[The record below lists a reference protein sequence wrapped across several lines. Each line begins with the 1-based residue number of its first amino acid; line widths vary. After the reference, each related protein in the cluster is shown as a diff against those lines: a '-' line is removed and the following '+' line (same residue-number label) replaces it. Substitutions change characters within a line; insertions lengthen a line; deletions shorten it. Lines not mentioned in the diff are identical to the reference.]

1 MLHGHAAGAPRHGRS
16 GWRLRRGRPLHD
28 RHDPPPRAGG
38 ADGGLGAFTRRE
50 SRPTRP
56 VRADRRRATR
66 RDRVDATLAPGA
78 ASNRTRCRRLVRPR
92 DAWHGSFHAHA
103 GNADARAAGAAR
115 RRPRARV
122 RPAVPHVHDPAPPRR
137 ARHGGRAGRH
147 AGRGPGRALVSDRLR
162 PERRSDNGDRPHDTN
177 ARRPV
182 STLAT
187 EPSVRSQSVLLAIGT
202 VVAACATATKVD
214 MSSVAPSPD
223 RRVGLRAGWMNA
235 AEASWNLRLVSAAPK
250 PAQFTDDTNPGD
262 FAFLNSDVAFTGH
275 YAMQGNFHGLQVWD
289 ISQPSHP
296 TLVTLYVC
304 PDAQNDVSV
313 YRNLLFVSGEDFS
326 GRLDCGAQGVQ
337 DSVSK
342 DRMRG
347 IRLFDISDI
356 AHPRAIT
363 SVQTCRGS
371 HTHTLVTDPRD
382 SANVY
387 IYVSGTAPVRSPTEL
402 PGCSDLAPDKDPNS
416 ERFRIEVIQVPLARP
431 EQAHVV
437 SKPAILAD
445 LAAPE
450 SHGEAPEDI
459 AAAAKTAAEARAK
472 GAFTATVHGMDYVL
486 PPRFIRMQLDSLV
499 KARGGTG
506 APTGADSATLRAAV
520 QGIVDRIVNPPP
532 GSGPRP
538 GPVQC
543 HDITVYPV
551 LGIAGGACAGYGS
564 LIPVP
569 GRDIMVQGWYQGG
582 ISVFDWTDPAHP
594 KEIAYFD
601 RGPMDSTKLVGAGS
615 WSAYWYNGYIY
626 SSEIGRGLDVLELV
640 PSGLLSQNEID
651 AAKLVHFAFLNVQD
665 QPKLTWPASFVVA
678 RAYLDQLARSNGLA
692 PDKVA
697 AARSVLAR
705 AERLSG
711 PQRRDA
717 LTQLAT
723 QLNGDSRG
731 AADQAKVRTL
741 AAAGIDL
748 ANAERPAA
756 SSSSLPCP
764 RRLRSWCCGCCH
776 AARCRC

>member
-1 MLHGHAAGAPRHGRS
+1 M
-16 GWRLRRGRPLHD
+16 
-28 RHDPPPRAGG
+28 
-38 ADGGLGAFTRRE
+38 
-50 SRPTRP
+50 
-56 VRADRRRATR
+56 
-66 RDRVDATLAPGA
+66 
-78 ASNRTRCRRLVRPR
+78 
-92 DAWHGSFHAHA
+92 
-103 GNADARAAGAAR
+103 
-115 RRPRARV
+115 
-122 RPAVPHVHDPAPPRR
+122 
-137 ARHGGRAGRH
+137 
-147 AGRGPGRALVSDRLR
+147 
-162 PERRSDNGDRPHDTN
+162 
-177 ARRPV
+177 
-182 STLAT
+182 
-187 EPSVRSQSVLLAIGT
+187 RSQSVLLAIGT

-275 YAMQGNFHGLQVWD
+275 YAIQGNFHGLQVWD
-289 ISQPSHP
+289 ISQPRHP

-313 YRNLLFVSGEDFS
+313 YRNLLFVSGEDFN
-326 GRLDCGAQGVQ
+326 GRLDCGAQGVP
-337 DSVSK
+337 DTVSK
-342 DRMRG
+342 DRLRG
-347 IRLFDISDI
+347 IRIFDISDI
-356 AHPRAIT
+356 AHPKSVAN
-363 SVQTCRGS
+363 VQTCRGS

-382 SANVY
+382 TANVY

-416 ERFRIEVIQVPLARP
+416 ERFRIEVIQVPLAHP

-459 AAAAKTAAEARAK
+459 AAAAKAAAEARAK
-472 GAFTATVHGMDYVL
+472 GGFTANVHGMDYVL
-486 PPRFIRMQLDSLV
+486 PPRFIRMQLDSVV
-499 KARGGTG
+499 KARQGTG
-506 APTGADSATLRAAV
+506 APTAADSATLRGAI
-520 QGIVDRIVNPPP
+520 QGIVDRIVNGPAP
-532 GSGPRP
+532 GGGPRP

-543 HDITVYPV
+543 HDITVYPA
-551 LGIAGGACAGYGS
+551 LGIAGGACAGYGVLLDIHDPAHPRRIAAAADSNFAFWHSATFNNDGTKLLFTDEWGGGLAPKCRATDKPEWGADAIFTVAHDTMTFRGYYKLPAPQTPFENCVAHNGS

-569 GRDIMVQGWYQGG
+569 GRDIMAQGWYQGG

-651 AAKLVHFAFLNVQD
+651 AAKLMHFAFLNVQD
-665 QPKLTWPASFVVA
+665 QPKLVWPVSFVVA

-692 PDKVA
+692 ADKVA
-697 AARSVLAR
+697 AARSALAR

-723 QLNGDSRG
+723 QLNGDSQG

-741 AAAGIDL
+741 AAAVIDL

-756 SSSSLPCP
+756 TSSSP
-764 RRLRSWCCGCCH
+764 
-776 AARCRC
+776 